1 MGLFKIANHEI
12 RKVSI
17 FKYKPLLFHLEL
29 TPFFLFYIIWFAF
42 VPTHFEASNATVSSE
57 NETASDPISSQTY
70 INPQVDYYLHSVLSI
85 VFLNPEE
92 AEYFLSSIS
101 ISKIGQF
108 VIVALVAILQ
118 ILLCLGCYWSISI
131 RTLCTCSRVISLPSA
146 QLVLVTP
153 TPNNGDSELVPL
165 IRTTLPSGQRLVHFT
180 FHKSKFV
187 FDNEQSS
194 FVPLRYPLTEPLG
207 SYLESRGT
215 SSTVDK
221 QLSNEKD
228 QATIVQ
234 KKALYG
240 SNQMSFDV
248 PSFMALFTERATAP
262 FFVFQVFCV
271 VLWSL
276 DEMWYYSL
284 LTLGLLVMFECTLV
298 QQQLRN
304 LNEIRKMGN
313 RSYPILVYRDRTWTR
328 VPTEDLLPGDLVSV
342 SRQTDETADA
352 DGEDDAQTRANREP
366 TGTHLVP
373 CDLLLLR
380 GSCIIDES
388 LLTGESVIF
397 FQKSTI
403 LCSGILNLLKTFD
416 FFLNLTPYI
425 DN

>member
-1 MGLFKIANHEI
+1 MDLFKIANHEI
-12 RKVSI
+12 RKLAI
-17 FKYKPLLFHLEL
+17 FKNKHILLHLEL
-29 TPFFLFYIIWFAF
+29 TPFFLFYIIWFVF
-42 VPTHFEASNATVSSE
+42 VPIHFEESNATINSG
-57 NETASDPISSQTY
+57 NETNSSDSSTSETNLNY
-70 INPQVDYYLHSVLSI
+70 PQVDYYLHSILSI
-85 VFLNPEE
+85 VIPNPEDIK
-92 AEYFLSSIS
+92 YLLSSIS

-118 ILLCLGCYWSISI
+118 ILLCLGCYWSVSI
-131 RTLCTCSRVISLPSA
+131 RTLCTCSRVSSLQSA

-153 TPNNGDSELVPL
+153 TPNNGESELVPL
-165 IRTTLPSGQRLVHFT
+165 NRATLPSGQRLVHFT

-194 FVPLRYPLTEPLG
+194 FVPLRYPITEPLG

-221 QLSNEKD
+221 QSPNERD
-228 QATIVQ
+228 ISTIEQ

-240 SNQMSFDV
+240 SNQMNFDV
-248 PSFMALFTERATAP
+248 PSFAALFTERATAP

-313 RSYPILVYRDRTWTR
+313 RSYPILVYRDRAWTR
-328 VPTEDLLPGDLVSV
+328 VPTDELVPGDLVSV
-342 SRQTDETADA
+342 SRQAEESANDED
-352 DGEDDAQTRANREP
+352 EANASAKHELSGSR
-366 TGTHLVP
+366 LVP

-388 LLTGESVIF
+388 LLTGESVSALVF
-397 FQKSTI
+397 FQPF
-403 LCSGILNLLKTFD
+403 LKIPD
-416 FFLNLTPYI
+416 S
-425 DN
+425 